1 VGAVLIVLGLA
12 GCQMFRPNPGRFQAW
27 VAAAHAGQF
36 HRAFRRWPADLG
48 ELAALDCPRL
58 DEAVPVD
65 TDPALDGLPP
75 IRDDVCAFL
84 VKFPYRIEMSPDG
97 PYLRMVFRS
106 VDGQVMCKLRVATP
120 RNDTAAALAPSVRIR
135 TTAFACPGEGEF
147 R

>member
-1 VGAVLIVLGLA
+1 MLIVLGLA

-36 HRAFRRWPADLG
+36 HRAFRRWPANMG
-48 ELAALDCPRL
+48 ELAALDCPRF

-65 TDPALDGLPP
+65 ADPALDGLPP
-75 IRDDVCAFL
+75 VRNDVCAFL
-84 VKFPYRIEMSPDG
+84 VKFPYKIEMSPDG
-97 PYLRMVFRS
+97 SDLRMVFRS
-106 VDGQVMCKLRVATP
+106 VDGQVMCKLRVAAP
-120 RNDTAAALAPSVRIR
+120 ANDVAAALAPSVRIR